1 MAGRYLSSDAHVLDI
16 GCGGDGALFSVLKG
30 RIGSG
35 IGVDTDAV
43 PADYGNFRF
52 IQGRAPDDLPDG
64 ETFDAITM
72 LAFLEHIPPDIQGQV
87 AEDCRTLLKPGGLV
101 ICTVPSP
108 AVDSL
113 IQVGKRLRILDGIH
127 EDEHYGFE
135 PSQTVSLFVDR
146 GFTLRRARRF
156 QLGLNHLFVFQKV

>member
-1 MAGRYLSSDAHVLDI
+1 MARRYLPPKAHVLDI
-16 GCGGDGALFSVLKG
+16 GCGGDGALFAILKD

-35 IGVDTDAV
+35 VGVDTDSV
-43 PADYGNFRF
+43 PRDYDQFRF

-64 ETFDAITM
+64 ETFDAVTM
-72 LAFLEHIPPDIQGQV
+72 LAFLEHIPPDGQRHI
-87 AEDCRTLLKPGGLV
+87 AEGCRTLLKTNGRV

-108 AVDSL
+108 MVDRL
-113 IQVGKRLRILDGIH
+113 IQLGKRLRILDGIH

-146 GFTLRRARRF
+146 GFRLHRARRF
-156 QLGLNHLFVFQKV
+156 QLGLNHLFVFEKV

>member
-1 MAGRYLSSDAHVLDI
+1 MAKRYLPQGAHVLDI
-16 GCGGDGALFSVLKG
+16 GCGTDGALFSVLNG

-35 IGVDTDAV
+35 IGVDGDAV
-43 PADYGNFRF
+43 PEDYGEFRF
-52 IQGRAPDDLPDG
+52 ISGRAPDDLPAG

-72 LAFLEHIPPDIQGQV
+72 LAFLEHIPADGQRNI
-87 AEDCRTLLKPGGLV
+87 AEACRTLLRTNGRV

-108 AVDSL
+108 TVDSL
-113 IQVGKRLRILDGIH
+113 IQLGKRLRILDGIH

-146 GFTLRRARRF
+146 GFKLLRARRF
-156 QLGLNHLFVFQKV
+156 QFGLNHLFVFEKV